1 VRQGSVNL
9 HMRTAV
15 LAAALLIAGCG
26 SASGP
31 QTQSLSSASSTR
43 SPVTNPSGLSSP
55 SAASASPNTQL
66 LVIAEGQNVAHSY
79 DYGELFGATSLRLVT
94 ATGRQVSDFALKA
107 GVQVLAVAGSRIFVM
122 TSAYELKAIDSN
134 GNVEDLGSLG
144 TCPAAC
150 PGLGFAPSPDGT
162 HWLWGTTDGS
172 RNSFVHEAGANMPP
186 RIVEQ
191 ALDGGQTL
199 LRPYVWT
206 QAGAFVQHIGVG
218 LGGYAPFPALFAPAD
233 RLDLDRGTATT
244 LPAGSQCSLGD
255 VAFDG
260 TIACFPLSKPGNLHL
275 VDPAG
280 KLKDITLDL
289 PQFNMVG
296 DAWFAPSGGVIALAG
311 ATGVGSGIGP
321 NGQPEQY
328 TTDLARTDGTISPFG
343 PAGVRPA
350 MGPESWLG
358 DGQLVLWRPKGAAG
372 GQPGLYVL
380 DTSGQGPF
388 ILDSGVP
395 VGVLSAS

>member
-1 VRQGSVNL
+1 
-9 HMRTAV
+9 MRAAVLTAV
-15 LAAALLIAGCG
+15 LLLAGCG

-31 QTQSLSSASSTR
+31 QTQSLSSASSAR
-43 SPVTNPSGLSSP
+43 SPVTSPSALSSP
-55 SAASASPNTQL
+55 SAAAASPHAQL
-66 LVIAEGQNVAHSY
+66 FVIAEGQNVAHSY
-79 DYGELFGATSLRLVT
+79 DYGELLGTTSLRLLT
-94 ATGRQVSDFALKA
+94 ATGRQVSDFALKS

-122 TSAYELKAIDSN
+122 TSAYELKGIDSN

-150 PGLGFAPSPDGT
+150 PSGLGFAPSPDGT

-172 RNSFVHEAGANMPP
+172 RNSFVHEAGANMSP

-206 QAGAFVQHIGVG
+206 QAGAFVQHIVVG

-233 RLDLDRGTATT
+233 RLDLDHGTATT
-244 LPAGSQCSLGD
+244 LPAGDQCSLGD

-260 TIACFPLSKPGNLHL
+260 TIGCFPQSKPGTLHL

-280 KLKDITLDL
+280 TLKEIALDL
-289 PQFNMVG
+289 PKFNIVG

-311 ATGVGSGIGP
+311 ATGVGNPMGP

-328 TTDLARTDGTISPFG
+328 ATNLVRMDGTISPCG

-350 MGPESWLG
+350 MGPESWLA
-358 DGQLVLWRPKGAAG
+358 DGRLVLWRPKGAAG

-380 DTSGQGPF
+380 DASGQGPF
-388 ILDSGVP
+388 IMDSGVP
-395 VGVLSAS
+395 VGVLNAS